1 MEGVLTAP
9 VIHVS
14 SETLAISPRYTV
26 ILLDNDINSN
36 LEYVLDALHDNA
48 PHKALGLFH
57 IIVKYIK
64 NNSNNVQDVVTLMN
78 RCLEGILEL
87 IQRTMEVINEGFEK
101 KQATKAT
108 SLAVSDVEKKVVGDG
123 ANVGGYG
130 SGVGTGGGGDVLLEE
145 GVAVGRREK
154 TFSKDEGITTT
165 DSGDVE
171 FWKTYRSSLKL
182 HQEAFELLSSVYQ
195 YKTPWYWVSEKLK
208 ITIQAVNKL
217 FCPILKRYFYTI
229 NDLVTARIDY
239 LGFNPSSPNA
249 FSSSSIST
257 APTSTAASISTA
269 PSITS
274 VSLNRA
280 PGMAISSLPP
290 GLSSLPPPPNLP
302 SPPNLSLPSSM
313 SSVASSTVRLSHLTS
328 LLHDYYLPSLIPD
341 SSFEKERI
349 SLCKVLEE
357 GLRNYGFLKENQFLK
372 LYGSSFNRF
381 GGNSSDI
388 DLCIVNASSAA
399 SAVIGGYGNPQQA
412 SSFSSPFSSKS
423 SAPVSASPLMTSP
436 TSPSSASS
444 SALLSAS
451 ATVNLTPIE
460 KLKVMCDLSD
470 CLENLGM
477 KEVKSLLTARVPIIE
492 FLDPMT
498 SLPCDITFHN
508 PLAIANTN
516 MLRCYSK
523 IDLRVRQL
531 AYLVKHWSKC
541 RDINCPQQGTLSS
554 YGYILTIIHFL
565 QVRKAAS
572 FCFLHLFILLFLP
585 FSYMSSCCV
594 LDFVVFPSVFFVL
607 RCLACVFLFRVPCP
621 TAFSSLV
628 FRIVLHQFYQ
638 CYKKCPLIIPENQ
651 FQQSQLM
658 VHLVISII
666 FNPKKN
672 NYIIFNNKQIRIRNR

>member
-1 MEGVLTAP
+1 MEGVLAAP

-87 IQRTMEVINEGFEK
+87 IQSTMEVINEGFEK

-108 SLAVSDVEKKVVGDG
+108 SLAMSDVEKKVVGDG

-249 FSSSSIST
+249 FSSSSISS
-257 APTSTAASISTA
+257 APTSTA

-274 VSLNRA
+274 VSSNRA
-280 PGMAISSLPP
+280 PGMAVSSLPP

-565 QVRKAAS
+565 QVRKA
-572 FCFLHLFILLFLP
+572 CFLLCP
-585 FSYMSSCCV
+585 SSSDSSFSYISYVSSCCV
-594 LDFVVFPSVFFVL
+594 LDFVVCLLLSSLSCLCLSIPCSTSYCLFFPFSIP
-607 RCLACVFLFRVPCP
+607 FLFLES
-621 TAFSSLV
+621 FSTNFTSV
-628 FRIVLHQFYQ
+628 TR
-638 CYKKCPLIIPENQ
+638 N
-651 FQQSQLM
+651 
-658 VHLVISII
+658 VH
-666 FNPKKN
+666 
-672 NYIIFNNKQIRIRNR
+672 